1 MVVKPLVDALF
12 VYLKQHESEVGTEK
26 LREAF
31 TYALNQ
37 EKYLRVFLTDGDVPM
52 DMSDDSAF
60 GETLSQIKEEKTDIK
75 RSWNLRICHLDDSV
89 DCYTPK
95 HDDSG
100 VIWKYPRHDFQ
111 CAEPDEPVYP

>member
-1 MVVKPLVDALF
+1 
-12 VYLKQHESEVGTEK
+12 
-26 LREAF
+26 
-31 TYALNQ
+31 
-37 EKYLRVFLTDGDVPM
+37 M
-52 DMSDDSAF
+52 DRPSDDSVF